1 MLSVILTGMTSMKTN
16 IKARRISLSFSKL
29 NVLIVSALTS
39 EISYDSFPYTLTL
52 LSYRLICVLC
62 KTYSFYSQI

>member
-1 MLSVILTGMTSMKTN
+1 MLSVILTGMISMKTN

-29 NVLIVSALTS
+29 NVFIVSALTS
-39 EISYDSFPYTLTL
+39 GISYDSFPYPLTL

-62 KTYSFYSQI
+62 KTYSFYSQL